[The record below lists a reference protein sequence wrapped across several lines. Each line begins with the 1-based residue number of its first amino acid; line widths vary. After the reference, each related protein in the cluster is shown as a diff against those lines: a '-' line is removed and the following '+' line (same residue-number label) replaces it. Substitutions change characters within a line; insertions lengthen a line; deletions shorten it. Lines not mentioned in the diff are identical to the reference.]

1 MCSIP
6 PHKQLF
12 VAIDNNNIDKVKKI
26 LLKNN
31 VDLLYKNPNQD
42 NETCLHRAVRI
53 KNSTTCLEL
62 LLNANEELLQ
72 LESKDG
78 KSPFLL
84 ACSLGHYQSV
94 EFIINKYIDNLEK
107 LESIFYH
114 VDDSRSNALHYAS

>member
-42 NETCLHRAVRI
+42 NET
-53 KNSTTCLEL
+53 
-62 LLNANEELLQ
+62 
-72 LESKDG
+72 
-78 KSPFLL
+78 
-84 ACSLGHYQSV
+84 
-94 EFIINKYIDNLEK
+94 
-107 LESIFYH
+107 
-114 VDDSRSNALHYAS
+114 